1 MNRRPAIDEGVA
13 RNRED
18 QVRAKDVAVLATCE
32 DCGTV
37 RLPALDCALL
47 HCRDTDDYTVSF
59 ACPGCG
65 RRSVSDCGRVRVAE
79 LVAAG
84 IAIAEWHFP
93 DELDDPVR
101 ASATQADR
109 DAILELLADE
119 SWLEALD
126 GQL

>member
-1 MNRRPAIDEGVA
+1 MKGVG
-13 RNRED
+13 RDRED
-18 QVRAKDVAVLATCE
+18 QVRADDVAVLASCE

-37 RLPALDCALL
+37 RIPATDCALL

-79 LVAAG
+79 LVATG
-84 IAIAEWHFP
+84 IAISDWHYP

-101 ASATQADR
+101 VNATRADR
-109 DAILELLADE
+109 DAILDLLADQT
-119 SWLEALD
+119 WLEALD
-126 GQL
+126 GQR

>member
-1 MNRRPAIDEGVA
+1 VGHDG
-13 RNRED
+13 ED
-18 QVRAKDVAVLATCE
+18 RVKAKDVAVLATCE

-37 RLPALDCALL
+37 RVSPVTCSLL
-47 HCRDTDDYTVSF
+47 RCSDTDDYAVSF

-65 RRSVSDCGRVRVAE
+65 RRSVSDCGRARVAE

-84 IAIAEWHFP
+84 IGITEWHYP

-101 ASATQADR
+101 VNATSADR
-109 DAILELLADE
+109 DEILDLLADG

-126 GQL
+126 RQP